1 LNQQQGITIQM
12 NSQNFRSQKGPSKN
26 LGTWDDIADVPFS
39 DRVNGNED
47 ASLRS
52 RKFGSTVPPAGNQQH
67 KAADPGANKP
77 AKPTFLQTVAAFVVI
92 AIAGVALF
100 ALLKLVFSMLGP
112 VVAVLCP
119 GRTGVSRVQLETL
132 ILGSPEMCQRT
143 RMTIKR

>member
-1 LNQQQGITIQM
+1 M
-12 NSQNFRSQKGPSKN
+12 
-26 LGTWDDIADVPFS
+26 
-39 DRVNGNED
+39 NGNED
-47 ASLRS
+47 SSLRS

-112 VVAVLCP
+112 VVAVL
-119 GRTGVSRVQLETL
+119 V
-132 ILGSPEMCQRT
+132 LGALVFRAFNS
-143 RMTIKR
+143 KR